1 MIFILQIF
9 HRTAVHQ
16 KGMYSLH
23 RFIRVFLWDYT
34 LSQYLEQILYL
45 RYRGGEGRYE
55 R

>member
-9 HRTAVHQ
+9 HRTTGYQ
-16 KGMYSLH
+16 EEIYSLN
-23 RFIRVFLWDYT
+23 RFRQAFLWDYT